1 MNNMTIQKEE
11 ELFFKQININSPRI
25 LSRDGLPSSFF
36 SFRKRMA
43 HKGDFGHCLLIAGS
57 YGKAG
62 ACVLS
67 SLGAL
72 RSGCGLIT
80 SHIPQKLYDILQISV
95 PEAMLSIDK
104 NTEYFSSMPEVKKY
118 SAIAIGPGLDTKA
131 QSKQALISFLQ
142 KRSEDEFLQKI
153 PLVLDADALNII
165 AQETNKNQLLN
176 SNIILTPHPKEFERL
191 FGKMQIKESV
201 DFMSK
206 YSKEHNI
213 TIVLKGGITTIANSK
228 GELFFNILG
237 NPGMATAGSGDVLT
251 GIILGI
257 LSQGYTCEESA
268 CLGVYIH
275 AKAGDTAKKYLGEKS
290 LIARDIIKFLPQAI
304 NNSD

>member
-1 MNNMTIQKEE
+1 MNNITISNEE
-11 ELFFKQININSPRI
+11 KVFFEQIGVKFPQI
-25 LSRDGLPSSFF
+25 LSRESLPSSFF

-67 SLGAL
+67 SLAAL
-72 RSGCGLIT
+72 RSGCGLI
-80 SHIPQKLYDILQISV
+80 SAHIPRKLYDILQISV
-95 PEAMLSIDK
+95 PEAMVSIDEDG
-104 NTEYFSSMPEVKKY
+104 EYFSSMPEVEKY

-131 QSKQALISFLQ
+131 PSRQALIHFLQ
-142 KRSEDEFLQKI
+142 QRAEKEVLQKI
-153 PLVLDADALNII
+153 PLVLDADALNIV
-165 AQETNKNQLLN
+165 AQEENKNQLLN
-176 SNIILTPHPKEFERL
+176 NNMILTPHPKEFERL
-191 FGKMQIKESV
+191 FGTMQAKEKI
-201 DFMSK
+201 DFISN
-206 YSKEHNI
+206 YSRKHNI
-213 TIVLKGGITTIANSK
+213 TIILKGGITAIANSMGK
-228 GELFFNILG
+228 VFFNVLG

-257 LSQGYTCEESA
+257 LSQGYMCEESA

-275 AKAGDTAKKYLGEKS
+275 AKAGDMAKKYLGEKS
-290 LIARDIIKFLPQAI
+290 LIARDIIKFLPQTI

>member
-1 MNNMTIQKEE
+1 MSNEE
-11 ELFFKQININSPRI
+11 EIFFEQIGVKSPQI
-25 LSRDGLPSSFF
+25 LSRKSLPSSFF
-36 SFRKRMA
+36 AFRKRMA

-67 SLGAL
+67 SLAAL
-72 RSGCGLIT
+72 RSGCGLI
-80 SHIPQKLYDILQISV
+80 SAHIPQKLYDILQISV
-95 PEAMLSIDK
+95 PEAMVSIDK
-104 NTEYFSSMPEVKKY
+104 DMECFSSMPEVEKY
-118 SAIAIGPGLDTKA
+118 SAIAIGPGLNTKA
-131 QSKQALISFLQ
+131 QSRQALIDFLQ
-142 KRSEDEFLQKI
+142 QRTEKEVLQKI
-153 PLVLDADALNII
+153 PLVLDADALNIV
-165 AQETNKNQLLN
+165 AQEQNKNRLLN
-176 SNIILTPHPKEFERL
+176 NNIILTPHPKEFERL
-191 FGKMQIKESV
+191 FGKMQINESV

-213 TIVLKGGITTIANSK
+213 TIVLKGGITAIANSK

-275 AKAGDTAKKYLGEKS
+275 AKAGDIAKKYLGEKS
-290 LIARDIIKFLPQAI
+290 LMARDIIKFLPQAI

>member
-1 MNNMTIQKEE
+1 MNNIIIHKEE
-11 ELFFKQININSPRI
+11 EQFFQQIGINSPQI
-25 LSRDGLPSSFF
+25 LNRAGLPSSFF
-36 SFRKRMA
+36 SFRKRMS

-72 RSGCGLIT
+72 RSGCGVII

-104 NTEYFSSMPEVKKY
+104 DIEYFSSMPEVEKY

-142 KRSEDEFLQKI
+142 KRSKDEYLQKLPI
-153 PLVLDADALNII
+153 VLDADALNIV
-165 AQETNKNQLLN
+165 AQEKSKNQLLN
-176 SNIILTPHPKEFERL
+176 NNIILTPHPKEFERL
-191 FGKMQIKESV
+191 FGKMQIEESI
-201 DFMSK
+201 DFISK

-275 AKAGDTAKKYLGEKS
+275 AKAGDVAKTYLGEKS
-290 LIARDIIKFLPQAI
+290 LMARDIIKFLPQAI